1 MVKILR
7 KVIFLEELKPIY
19 HKPFWTKAALLWEKF
34 KETNP
39 ILGLFVPLAA
49 IVIPTLG
56 GMIFYKKLHENPIP
70 KYYEYI
76 IVMRPDDPAVQH
88 IRKDESLKIG
98 RLREKDTI
106 LMPH

>member
-1 MVKILR
+1 MIN
-7 KVIFLEELKPIY
+7 VIG
-19 HKPFWTKAALLWEKF
+19 TKAALLWEKF

-76 IVMRPDDPAVQH
+76 IGKYL
-88 IRKDESLKIG
+88 IFNFN
-98 RLREKDTI
+98 
-106 LMPH
+106 